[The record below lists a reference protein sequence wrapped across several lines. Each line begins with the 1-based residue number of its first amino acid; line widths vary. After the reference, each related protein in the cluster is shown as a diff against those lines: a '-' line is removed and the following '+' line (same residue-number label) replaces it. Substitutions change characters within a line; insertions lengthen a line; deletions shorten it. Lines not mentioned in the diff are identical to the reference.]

1 MNACFKEF
9 YTVMLQTVSTMIIYH
24 MKKMYIWTISQIQTV
39 MKLILSITNE
49 TNREKNTQNLPSS
62 TDENQ
67 NNPIK

>member
-9 YTVMLQTVSTMIIYH
+9 YTVLLQTVSTMIIYH